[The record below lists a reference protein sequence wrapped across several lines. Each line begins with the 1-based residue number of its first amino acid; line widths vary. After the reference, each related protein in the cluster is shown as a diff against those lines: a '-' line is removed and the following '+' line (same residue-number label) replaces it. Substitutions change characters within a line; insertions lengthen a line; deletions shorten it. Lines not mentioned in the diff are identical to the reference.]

1 MARTLEE
8 ILAELPPE
16 RRAKIEAAAEDL
28 IELHKLRHKTGK
40 TQAEVAATMGVG
52 QDAVSRLERRGD
64 MLLST
69 LRHYV
74 ESMGGTLNLVVHLPG
89 EAPVVIDP
97 LSVTPGQRSKSAVQ
111 GSRTTT
117 STTSG

>member
-1 MARTLEE
+1 MGRTLAEIIDSLPIEE
-8 ILAELPPE
+8 QTAI
-16 RRAKIEAAAEDL
+16 AAHTQTL
-28 IELHKLRHKTGK
+28 IELYALRRTAGK

-52 QDAVSRLERRGD
+52 QDTISRLERRGD

-74 ESMGGTLNLVVHLPG
+74 ESVGGRLDLVVHLPG

-97 LSVTPGQRSKSAVQ
+97 LAHRAVRQ
-111 GSRTTT
+111 PKTTA
-117 STTSG
+117 G

>member
-1 MARTLEE
+1 MPRTLED
-8 ILAELPPE
+8 ILVELPPE
-16 RRAKIEAAAEDL
+16 RRAKIEARTEEL
-28 IELHKLRHKTGK
+28 IELYKLRQTVGK

-69 LRHYV
+69 LRNYV
-74 ESMGGTLNLVVHLPG
+74 ESMGGTLDLVVHLPG

-97 LSVTPGQRSKSAVQ
+97 LAQKVARRPKASA
-111 GSRTTT
+111 G
-117 STTSG
+117 

>member
-16 RRAKIEAAAEDL
+16 RRAKIEAAAADL

-64 MLLST
+64 TWYALDDTGAT
-69 LRHYV
+69 LA
-74 ESMGGTLNLVVHLPG
+74 
-89 EAPVVIDP
+89 EAPVESPWAAADSP
-97 LSVTPGQRSKSAVQ
+97 
-111 GSRTTT
+111 SRLTAPPCLCPTT
-117 STTSG
+117 S

>member
-1 MARTLEE
+1 MPRTLED

-16 RRAKIEAAAEDL
+16 RRAKIEARTEEL
-28 IELHKLRHKTGK
+28 IELHKLRQTVGK
-40 TQAEVAATMGVG
+40 TQAEVAATMGIG
-52 QDAVSRLERRGD
+52 QDTVSRLERRGD

-74 ESMGGTLNLVVHLPG
+74 ESMGGRLDLVVHLPG

-97 LSVTPGQRSKSAVQ
+97 LAHKAVQ
-111 GSRTTT
+111 RAKPAAG
-117 STTSG
+117 